1 MYKKAHKVKASLV
14 FLFLIISLAIL
25 CGRLF
30 FIQIIKYDPYSRMAA
45 DQHKLTIPIEA
56 RRGTIYDRNMK
67 EVASSIPAY
76 SVYAV
81 ARDLKQKATTAR
93 LLAPILGLDEKF
105 LLDRLMRNKPFVWL
119 SRKVHP
125 EVADQIKEL
134 GIDEI
139 KLMAC
144 SRRSYP
150 GGELMSHVVGF
161 CDVDNNGLEG
171 LELYYDDYL
180 KGAGGW
186 CETSRDGRGFE
197 LAAFEANAVVARD
210 GYDLVLELDEL
221 IQHMAQDALSKAVKR
236 WKANYGIVIVMDPR
250 DGAIL
255 AMANYPTFDPN
266 HPSSHFASQ
275 RRNRTIT
282 DCFEP
287 GSSFKI
293 VTAAAAL
300 EEGLVEVSD
309 KFYCEE
315 GAYRVGGRTLH
326 DYRPNG
332 WLTFSEVIVKSSNIG
347 TVKVAQNL
355 GKEKLWSFAGSF
367 GFGRVSRVDL
377 PGEVRGILRQPSEW
391 SKTSISAIPMG
402 QEVACT
408 ALQLVGAISCIANDG
423 RLMKP
428 RIVSRIVDKNGEL
441 VRSFPP
447 EVVRRVVTKET
458 ARKMKDILIKVVE
471 EGTGKEAGIAGYKV
485 AGKTGTA
492 QKAKPDGS
500 GYSDTRFVASFIGFA
515 PAEDPLF
522 SMVVVIDE
530 PTPRHFGGTVCA
542 PVFREVAQGILKYLE
557 VKD

>member
-1 MYKKAHKVKASLV
+1 MYKKAHKVKSSFV
-14 FLFLIISLAIL
+14 FLFLILSLTAL

-30 FIQIIKYDPYSRMAA
+30 FIQIVKSDLYSRIAA
-45 DQHKLTIPIEA
+45 DQHKLIIPIEP

-67 EVASSIPAY
+67 ELVSLLPAY

-81 ARDLKQKATTAR
+81 AKELREKAAASR
-93 LLAPILGLDEKF
+93 LLEPILNLDKKF
-105 LLDRLMRNKPFVWL
+105 LLEKLSRNKSFVYL

-125 EVADQIKEL
+125 EVADQIKDL

-139 KLMAC
+139 KLIAC

-150 GGELMSHVVGF
+150 GGELASHVLGF

-180 KGAGGW
+180 KGVGGRY
-186 CETSRDGRGFE
+186 ETSRDGRGFE
-197 LAAFEANAVVARD
+197 LAALEANTVLAQD
-210 GYDLVLELDEL
+210 GYDLILTVDEI
-221 IQHMAQDALSKAVKR
+221 IQYMAQDALGKAVKK
-236 WKANYGIVIVMDPR
+236 WKAKGGMIIVIDPR
-250 DGAIL
+250 DGGIL
-255 AMANYPTFDPN
+255 AMANHPTFDPN
-266 HPSSHFASQ
+266 HLASFEAEQ
-275 RRNRTIT
+275 WRNRAVT

-300 EEGLVEVSD
+300 EEGLVEVND

-315 GAYRVGGRTLH
+315 GAYWVGGRTLH

-332 WLTFSEVIVKSSNIG
+332 WLTFSEIIVKSSNIG

-355 GKEKLWSFAGSF
+355 GQEKLWSFARSF
-367 GFGRVSRVDL
+367 GFTQLTHVDL
-377 PGEVRGILRQPSEW
+377 PGEIKGILREPSQW
-391 SKTSISAIPMG
+391 SKTSISAIPIG
-402 QEVACT
+402 QEVAVT

-428 RIVSRIVDKNGEL
+428 RVVSQIMEKNGEV

-447 EVVRRVVTKET
+447 KIVRRVITKET
-458 ARKMKDILIKVVE
+458 AKKLKDILIKVVE
-471 EGTGKEAGIAGYKV
+471 EGTGRRARIAGYKV

-492 QKAKPDGS
+492 QKVKPDGS
-500 GYSDTRFVASFIGFA
+500 GYSNTRFVASFIGFA
-515 PAEDPLF
+515 PADNPLF

-530 PTPRHFGGTVCA
+530 PIPRHFGGTVCA
-542 PVFREVAQGILKYLE
+542 PVFREVAQGILRYLE
-557 VKD
+557 VGD